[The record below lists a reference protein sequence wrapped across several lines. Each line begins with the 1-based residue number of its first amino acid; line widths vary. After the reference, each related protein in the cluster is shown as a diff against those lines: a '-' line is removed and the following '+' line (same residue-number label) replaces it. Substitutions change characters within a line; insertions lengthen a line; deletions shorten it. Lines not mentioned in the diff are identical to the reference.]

1 MLNKGRLKMINL
13 KRNSKRELTNAT
25 GLRTRK
31 NSIYSPDQSTYFRIS
46 RSKFNDFITCKRCF
60 YLDRVKGLISP
71 STPGWTLNETTDL
84 LLKKEFD
91 FCRERQI
98 PHRSF
103 SKFGLEDV
111 VPFKHPDIEKW
122 RDSLH
127 HGLEYQ
133 VPGTNLILHGG
144 VDDVWYHTKTK
155 QVIVVD
161 YKSQANRRELNQRT
175 YLSDVYHE
183 SYKVQLNVY
192 AYLLENMGFDV
203 YPNGYFF
210 VCNANRDED
219 GFYGKMNFE
228 EAIISYQ
235 LDYSGIE
242 SMILKMYSLMNDL
255 YVPES
260 NIACENCAY
269 ARQRN
274 SLGV

>member
-1 MLNKGRLKMINL
+1 M
-13 KRNSKRELTNAT
+13 
-25 GLRTRK
+25 
-31 NSIYSPDQSTYFRIS
+31 
-46 RSKFNDFITCKRCF
+46 
-60 YLDRVKGLISP
+60 
-71 STPGWTLNETTDL
+71 
-84 LLKKEFD
+84 
-91 FCRERQI
+91 
-98 PHRSF
+98 
-103 SKFGLEDV
+103 
-111 VPFKHPDIEKW
+111 
-122 RDSLH
+122 
-127 HGLEYQ
+127 
-133 VPGTNLILHGG
+133 
-144 VDDVWYHTKTK
+144 DDVWYHTRTK

-161 YKSQANRRELNQRT
+161 YKSQANRRELNQWT
-175 YLSDVYHE
+175 YLSDVYHQ